1 MFESLIARHCSP
13 ALAGIKPGNLIS
25 VSKKQFPDLANEIK
39 RLNKQLNKNDIY
51 LKILCECENRVLLF
65 VYRSRQLCKYLL
77 QNDIHALLASYGYG
91 ECKSVKQYIL
101 KLKSRLKMSEFPHEI
116 GAFLGYPAHDIYGFI
131 NHKDSGCI
139 LVGEWRVY
147 EDAEGAVHLFDKYKR
162 CRNAVLR
169 RIDQGK
175 TLAQIF
181 CAA

>member
-91 ECKSVKQYIL
+91 
-101 KLKSRLKMSEFPHEI
+101 
-116 GAFLGYPAHDIYGFI
+116 
-131 NHKDSGCI
+131 
-139 LVGEWRVY
+139 
-147 EDAEGAVHLFDKYKR
+147 VHTK
-162 CRNAVLR
+162 A
-169 RIDQGK
+169 
-175 TLAQIF
+175 
-181 CAA
+181 

>member
-1 MFESLIARHCSP
+1 
-13 ALAGIKPGNLIS
+13 
-25 VSKKQFPDLANEIK
+25 
-39 RLNKQLNKNDIY
+39 
-51 LKILCECENRVLLF
+51 
-65 VYRSRQLCKYLL
+65 
-77 QNDIHALLASYGYG
+77 
-91 ECKSVKQYIL
+91 
-101 KLKSRLKMSEFPHEI
+101 MSEFPHEI

-131 NHKDSGCI
+131 NHKDRGCL